1 MRRCNA
7 TPWICWISAARSFNS
22 HSRSSKGMLLVGP
35 APRCFSIVHKSCVCS
50 IAFCHVH
57 LCCNT
62 LSVTP
67 KFSNTPLCE
76 GEGVG
81 ECFAVLGQWSPFLRP
96 SRQLLRSIDAM
107 SAFGLSHPISSY
119 RFCEVQYR
127 LSRNQ
132 GFFVVV
138 LDFDIDDMNGAI

>member
-1 MRRCNA
+1 
-7 TPWICWISAARSFNS
+7 
-22 HSRSSKGMLLVGP
+22 MLLVGR
-35 APRCFSIVHKSCVCS
+35 APRCLSIVHKSCVCS

-107 SAFGLSHPISSY
+107 SAFGLSRPISSY